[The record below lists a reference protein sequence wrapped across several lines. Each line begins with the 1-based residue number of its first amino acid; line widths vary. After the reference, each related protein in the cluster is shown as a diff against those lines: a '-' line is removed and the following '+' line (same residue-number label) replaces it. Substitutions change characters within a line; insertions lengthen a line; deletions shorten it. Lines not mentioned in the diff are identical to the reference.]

1 MNKANFYIYV
11 NGKEFIVENTTLIK
25 LIKDLNLEK
34 IFAIAVNSE
43 VVKKENYNRFI
54 ILPDSKS
61 KLLVLLVVGKEFV
74 NLNIMNTNR
83 IFEKIKITKQLFGY

>member
-11 NGKEFIVENTTLIK
+11 NGKEFIVEKNTTLIK

-34 IFAIAVNSE
+34 KSFAIAVNSE

-54 ILPDSKS
+54 ILPNSKIEIIS
-61 KLLVLLVVGKEFV
+61 AVG
-74 NLNIMNTNR
+74 
-83 IFEKIKITKQLFGY
+83 GG

>member
-11 NGKEFIVENTTLIK
+11 NGKEFIVEKNTTLIK

-34 IFAIAVNSE
+34 KSFAIAVNSE

-54 ILPDSKS
+54 ILPDSKIEIIS
-61 KLLVLLVVGKEFV
+61 AVG
-74 NLNIMNTNR
+74 
-83 IFEKIKITKQLFGY
+83 GG